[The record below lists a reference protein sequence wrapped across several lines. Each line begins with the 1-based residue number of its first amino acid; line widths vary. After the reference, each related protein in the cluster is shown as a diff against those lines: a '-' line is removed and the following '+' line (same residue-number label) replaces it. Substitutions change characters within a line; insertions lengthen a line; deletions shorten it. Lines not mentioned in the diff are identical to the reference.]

1 MGMSVQSGA
10 SQVKVL
16 LVDDGPANRLALRD
30 VLEGLDLTLLG
41 AQFGQS
47 DLRSSATS
55 TRSGGK
61 A

>member
-16 LVDDGPANRLALRD
+16 LVDGEPANRLALRG
-30 VLEGLDLTLLG
+30 VLEGLDRTLVG
-41 AQFGQS
+41 AQSGQS

-55 TRSGGK
+55 TGAGVK